1 MTNLELINN
10 INPNIIKYND
20 NYYLVI
26 SNLLGYQN
34 NPAYGIFMLIDDKLF
49 TVDNDVQIFLHSLQN
64 QTLDSI
70 SQILATGIEGEFE
83 LGKNYF
89 ISYSLWNYMMTFDNE
104 TIQTLLRNDN
114 EDYRMQDYFDTQYN
128 RINSSIYEDIEDTD
142 LRYYYLMNKLIDFD
156 FTVDELN
163 NFISTFCGII
173 LDETTFTDITDTKNL
188 IYKQVLQYYR
198 NNGKDDTSIV
208 LDLIF
213 NSTILSGNNAAS
225 SCCNN
230 LQTGTSSS
238 STLNGVDLSS
248 IIGTSNTSNIP
259 CSEIYKNA
267 MKLYLKKMLGDW
279 EFYCDWFYINKENI
293 NISMPNLVMINKL
306 KKLFEQF
313 KELGYTLYF
322 GSNNI
327 SKCGCRDL
335 KKANNNMLSD
345 SEKNYSILDNYYNV
359 LLYAEDN
366 IICDNKNKVKVYGEN
381 FAELL
386 PYLYFV

>member
-1 MTNLELINN
+1 
-10 INPNIIKYND
+10 
-20 NYYLVI
+20 
-26 SNLLGYQN
+26 
-34 NPAYGIFMLIDDKLF
+34 
-49 TVDNDVQIFLHSLQN
+49 
-64 QTLDSI
+64 
-70 SQILATGIEGEFE
+70 
-83 LGKNYF
+83 
-89 ISYSLWNYMMTFDNE
+89 MTFDNE
-104 TIQTLLRNDN
+104 IIQTLLRNDN
-114 EDYRMQDYFDTQYN
+114 NDYRMQDYFDTQYN

-142 LRYYYLMNKLIDFD
+142 LRYYYLMNKLND
-156 FTVDELN
+156 FTFDIEELN
-163 NFISTFCGII
+163 NFVSTFCGII

-213 NSTILSGNNAAS
+213 NSTVLSPNSNGAT

-230 LQTGTSSS
+230 LSTGDLNLIT
-238 STLNGVDLSS
+238 NGVDLSS

-279 EFYCDWFYINKENI
+279 EFYCDWFNI
-293 NISMPNLVMINKL
+293 TRGNGSISMPNLVMIDKL

-322 GSNNI
+322 GGNNT
-327 SKCGCRDL
+327 KCGCRDL
-335 KKANNNMLSD
+335 KKANNNILSD

-386 PYLYFV
+386 PYLYFI

>member
-10 INPNIIKYND
+10 LNPNIIKYND

-34 NPAYGIFMLIDDKLF
+34 NPAYGIFVLIDDKLF
-49 TVDNDVQIFLHSLQN
+49 EIDNDVQIFLHSLQN
-64 QTLDSI
+64 QTTDMI

-89 ISYSLWNYMMTFDNE
+89 ISFSLWNYMMTFDNE

-114 EDYRMQDYFDTQYN
+114 DDYRMQDYFDTQYN
-128 RINSSIYEDIEDTD
+128 RINTNIYEDIEDTD
-142 LRYYYLMNKLIDFD
+142 LRYYYLMNKLIDFE
-156 FTVDELN
+156 FTLDELN
-163 NFISTFCGII
+163 NFVSTFCTII

-188 IYKQVLQYYR
+188 IYKKVLEYYQG
-198 NNGKDDTSIV
+198 NGKDDTSIV

-213 NSTILSGNNAAS
+213 NSTILSNSSAAS

-230 LQTGTSSS
+230 LQSGTSSS
-238 STLNGVDLSS
+238 MVNGVDLSS
-248 IIGTSNTSNIP
+248 IIGTSSTSNIP

-279 EFYCDWFYINKENI
+279 EFYCDWFNI
-293 NISMPNLVMINKL
+293 TKGDGSISMPNLVMIEKL

-313 KELGYTLYF
+313 RELGYTLYF
-322 GSNNI
+322 GGNT
-327 SKCGCRDL
+327 SKCGCKDL

-345 SEKNYSILDNYYNV
+345 SEKNYSILGNYYNI

-381 FAELL
+381 FGELL

>member
-10 INPNIIKYND
+10 INPNIIRYND

-34 NPAYGIFMLIDDKLF
+34 NPAYSIFVLIDDKLF
-49 TVDNDVQIFLHSLQN
+49 TDDNDVQIFLHSLQN
-64 QTLDSI
+64 QTTDMI

-89 ISYSLWNYMMTFDNE
+89 ISFSLWNYMMTFDNE

-128 RINSSIYEDIEDTD
+128 RINTGIYEDIEDTD

-156 FTVDELN
+156 FTIDELN
-163 NFISTFCGII
+163 NFVSTFCTII
-173 LDETTFTDITDTKNL
+173 LDETTFKDITDTKNL
-188 IYKQVLQYYR
+188 IYKKVLEYYQG
-198 NNGKDDTSIV
+198 NGNDDTSIV

-213 NSTILSGNNAAS
+213 NNTLLSNSGAAS

-230 LQTGTSSS
+230 LQSGTSSS
-238 STLNGVDLSS
+238 SILNGVDLSS
-248 IIGTSNTSNIP
+248 IIGSSSTSNIP

-279 EFYCDWFYINKENI
+279 EFYCDWFYITRGEGNI
-293 NISMPNLVMINKL
+293 NIPNLVMIDKL

-313 KELGYTLYF
+313 KELDYTLYF
-322 GSNNI
+322 GGNT

-381 FAELL
+381 FAELF

>member
-10 INPNIIKYND
+10 LNPNIIKYQD

-34 NPAYGIFMLIDDKLF
+34 NPAYGIFVLINDKLF
-49 TVDNDVQIFLHSLQN
+49 EIDNDIQIFLHSLQN
-64 QTLDSI
+64 QTTDMI

-89 ISYSLWNYMMTFDNE
+89 ISFSLWNYMMTFDNE

-114 EDYRMQDYFDTQYN
+114 DDYRMQDYFDIQYN
-128 RINSSIYEDIEDTD
+128 RINTNIYEDIEDTD
-142 LRYYYLMNKLIDFD
+142 LRYYYLMNKLIDFE
-156 FTVDELN
+156 FTLDELN
-163 NFISTFCGII
+163 NFVSTFCTII

-188 IYKQVLQYYR
+188 IYKKVLEYYQG
-198 NNGKDDTSIV
+198 NGKDDTSIV

-213 NSTILSGNNAAS
+213 NNTILSNSNAAS

-230 LQTGTSSS
+230 LQSGTNSSII
-238 STLNGVDLSS
+238 NGVDLSS
-248 IIGTSNTSNIP
+248 IIGTSSTSNIP

-279 EFYCDWFYINKENI
+279 EFYCDWFYITKGDG
-293 NISMPNLVMINKL
+293 NISMPNLVMIEKL

-322 GSNNI
+322 GGNT

-359 LLYAEDN
+359 LLKF
-366 IICDNKNKVKVYGEN
+366 IHKHTV
-381 FAELL
+381 
-386 PYLYFV
+386 

>member
-20 NYYLVI
+20 SYYLVI
-26 SNLLGYQN
+26 SNLFGYQN
-34 NPAYGIFMLIDDKLF
+34 NPAYSIFVLIDDKLF
-49 TVDNDVQIFLHSLQN
+49 ENDNDVQIFLHSLQN
-64 QTLDSI
+64 KSI
-70 SQILATGIEGEFE
+70 EDISIILANGIENKFE
-83 LGKNYF
+83 LGINYF
-89 ISYSLWNYMMTFDNE
+89 ISYSLWNHLMTYDNE
-104 TIQTLLRNDN
+104 SIQSLLSNDN
-114 EDYRMQDYFDTQYN
+114 NDYRMQDYFDYQYN
-128 RINSSIYEDIEDTD
+128 RINIDIYEDINDTD
-142 LRYYYLMNKLIDFD
+142 LRYFYLMNKLVDFD
-156 FTVDELN
+156 FDIEELN
-163 NFISTFCGII
+163 NFVSTFCGII

-213 NSTILSGNNAAS
+213 NSTILSPNSNAATT
-225 SCCNN
+225 CCNN
-230 LQTGTSSS
+230 LSTNDLSSI
-238 STLNGVDLSS
+238 TNGVDLSS
-248 IIGTSNTSNIP
+248 IIGSSSSSNIP

-267 MKLYLKKMLGDW
+267 MKLYLKKMLGDY
-279 EFYCDWFYINKENI
+279 EFYCDWFYITRNNGSI
-293 NISMPNLVMINKL
+293 TIPNLVMIDKL

-322 GSNNI
+322 GGNST
-327 SKCGCRDL
+327 KCGCRDL
-335 KKANNNMLSD
+335 KKTNNNILSD
-345 SEKNYSILDNYYNV
+345 SEKNYSILDNYYNI

-386 PYLYFV
+386 PYLYFI